1 MADIERELGWD
12 DEIVKDSDFVLI
24 PEGDYNFTVTAFER
38 GRHEGSDKLPPCN
51 KAIVTLRVAL
61 PDGTTQDIKH
71 NLFLHTKCEGLL
83 SAFFTCIGQKRKGEP
98 LRMNW
103 NTVIGARGRCKI
115 SVRTWKNKDGE
126 DMQSNDIKKFYAP
139 DENAAP
145 VQQTAPVQPNYAYQQ
160 PVQSQYQQTAPVQQP
175 IQQPTPAPAQSGV
188 FMPGKF

>member
-1 MADIERELGWD
+1 MAEIERELGWD

-83 SAFFTCIGQKRKGEP
+83 SAFFTAIGQKRKGEP

-103 NTVIGARGRCKI
+103 NAVIGARGRCKI
-115 SVRTWKNKDGE
+115 SIRTWKNKDGE

-145 VQQTAPVQPNYAYQQ
+145 VQPNYYQQ
-160 PVQSQYQQTAPVQQP
+160 PVQQYQQTASV
-175 IQQPTPAPAQSGV
+175 QQPTPAPAQSGV